1 MLLLML
7 MSQFISFALSP
18 HASFELLSYFPECS
32 NNQIRNAL
40 ALTAKRLSPDGNCNE
55 YTGYGLIQAKVAFD
69 ALDKWGCEAPG
80 VDPVPVSDG
89 GFGGCAQ
96 ALPEFRNDLNTAPT
110 PQPSLKP
117 TMQPFNSDMGKNSSC
132 PKLQLDLVTDKMAM
146 ETSWILERIDD
157 NATEV
162 IKSGPPS
169 NMNYS
174 SETKYSVA
182 ASECLTSGSY
192 EFTIFDS
199 FGDGIQDPGYY
210 TISLNGQP
218 LASNANFGSYETTNF
233 TIYNGFSPRQDPV
246 SEPTPT
252 PIRRTLLV
260 EDFDNG
266 FGEFIKNG
274 KEISH
279 KTSLFGR
286 KGVAFIQV
294 ATASG
299 MPSLSTN
306 EIELEEPYSNI
317 EVLLSYRTANLDDGQ
332 QLCLEYSPNNTTDFV
347 RTHCWRSG
355 FHFENGVWNDD
366 VSAMF
371 QVQDAEMD
379 SLRIRLILDG
389 EYMDRIFIDKVVVS
403 GML

>member
-1 MLLLML
+1 M
-7 MSQFISFALSP
+7 
-18 HASFELLSYFPECS
+18 
-32 NNQIRNAL
+32 
-40 ALTAKRLSPDGNCNE
+40 
-55 YTGYGLIQAKVAFD
+55 IQAKDAFD

-80 VDPVPVSDG
+80 VDPVPVSAG

-96 ALPEFRNDLNTAPT
+96 ALPEFRNSVPT
-110 PQPSLKP
+110 SQPSLKP
-117 TMQPFNSDMGKNSSC
+117 IMQPFNSNMSNGSSC

-146 ETSWILERIDD
+146 ETSWILEKIDE

-174 SETKYSVA
+174 PETKYSVA
-182 ASECLTSGSY
+182 ASDCLTAGSY
-192 EFTIFDS
+192 EFTIYDL

-233 TIYNGFSPRQDPV
+233 TIDNGFSPRQDPL

-252 PIRRTLLV
+252 PTWRTLLV
-260 EDFDNG
+260 EDFDDG
-266 FGEFIKNG
+266 FGAFIQDG
-274 KEISH
+274 REILH
-279 KTSLFGR
+279 KTSIFGR
-286 KGVAFIQV
+286 RGVAYIQV
-294 ATASG
+294 PTAYG
-299 MPSLSTN
+299 RPSISTN
-306 EIELEEPYSNI
+306 EIELKEPYSNI

-332 QLCLEYSPNNTTDFV
+332 QFCLEYSPNNATDFL

-371 QVQDAEMD
+371 QIQDEDMD

-389 EYMDRIFIDKVVVS
+389 EYMDRIFIDKVIVS